1 MDRRQSLYIDP
12 SISDTMNFSA
22 YKYAHQRSSLAK
34 LGAKYKW
41 NKPEYI
47 RDWVGTCLL
56 IAPTSCI
63 DVLIRSSLTSLIR
76 RMRI

>member
-1 MDRRQSLYIDP
+1 MDSRQSLYIDP
-12 SISDTMNFSA
+12 SISDNMNFSA
-22 YKYAHQRSSLAK
+22 YKYAQQRASLAK

-47 RDWVGTCLL
+47 RDWVGTCML
-56 IAPTSCI
+56 IDPTSFL

-76 RMRI
+76 RLRI